1 MHCDQWLN
9 DRTLYRLLTIRR
21 RPADYLTGRTPPFR
35 QYAANPRR
43 KTPMTR
49 TSQLLTLTAALAL
62 GALTWVWLQPR
73 TARDCAPSDGACLR
87 KVAEQLIT
95 ESLETGQEVRFISD
109 EIQAA
114 GRLLATEGAIDLAA
128 QHDRL
133 TEIGFGPRNIQAI
146 FAAYF
151 HALSDPTYPFD
162 IPAAIAAETGPEGSN
177 LQDYLTAAFRLALA
191 DPARRAQALAL
202 WDQHF
207 DAVAD
212 VNNPSGFTSNF
223 VLSWMARHDPVLAAT
238 YFRRAADP
246 YAYLDGPGGWIA
258 FFHTAA
264 WHCREGR
271 LDEGRSLLDGLQA
284 KFPAQQ
290 HIEMHLPAL
299 LDCHGESDAV
309 AAVDL
314 ALGQRALWVEKVL
327 RDHTDMQDFIVG
339 QLKDLS
345 RDLRYWYA
353 AWLYQQNR
361 GAEVPAVWSRYGAAE
376 IARRYLPGLDWL
388 PGRLEESQSTPVPD
402 AARFDVWGPTVDGR
416 LDGVAAE
423 GAFSF
428 SLFYED
434 GTIARIIELD
444 WPSPKAIAAVR
455 GLVQHSDRSARLTAF
470 VVGLERQLGCAPS
483 EATMQTLLDD
493 ISALKDPLD
502 EARAI
507 IELLRFAPPP
517 LTDTAAAAHDCIVE

>member
-1 MHCDQWLN
+1 M
-9 DRTLYRLLTIRR
+9 TPFAKLLGLST
-21 RPADYLTGRTPPFR
+21 
-35 QYAANPRR
+35 
-43 KTPMTR
+43 
-49 TSQLLTLTAALAL
+49 ALAL
-62 GALTWVWLQPR
+62 GALTWIWLQPR
-73 TARDCAPSDGACLR
+73 TASDCSPSDSTCLR

-114 GRLLATEGAIDLAA
+114 GRLLTTEGTIDLAA
-128 QHDRL
+128 QHDRF
-133 TEIGFGPRNIQAI
+133 TAIGFGPRNIQAI

-151 HALSDPTYPFD
+151 HALTDPTYPFD
-162 IPAAIAAETGPEGSN
+162 IPAAIAAETGPEGSI
-177 LQDYLTAAFRLALA
+177 LQDYLIAAFRLALA

-207 DAVAD
+207 DALAD
-212 VNNPSGFTSNF
+212 VNNPSGFTSHF
-223 VLSWMARHDPVLAAT
+223 ILSWLSRHDPVLAAA

-271 LDEGRSLLDGLQA
+271 LKEGRLLLDGLGA
-284 KFPAQQ
+284 KYPPQH
-290 HIEMHLPAL
+290 HIELHLPAL
-299 LDCHGESDAV
+299 LDCHGDTTAV

-327 RDHTDMQDFIVG
+327 RDDPTMQDFIVR
-339 QLKDLS
+339 QLQDLS

-361 GAEVPAVWSRYGAAE
+361 GAEVPTVWSRYGAAE
-376 IARRYLPGLDWL
+376 IARRYLPSLDWL
-388 PGRLEESQSTPVPD
+388 PARLEESQSLPVPD
-402 AARFDVWGPTVDGR
+402 ASRFDVRGLSVDGR
-416 LDGVAAE
+416 LDRVAAE
-423 GAFSF
+423 GARDFA
-428 SLFYED
+428 LDYDD
-434 GTIARIIELD
+434 GSIARIIELD

-455 GLVQHSDRSARLTAF
+455 GLVRHSARSARLTAF

-483 EATMQTLLDD
+483 NATMQTLLED

-507 IELLRFAPPP
+507 IELLRFVPPP
-517 LTDTAAAAHDCIVE
+517 VDDTAPAAHDCIVD